1 MPDYPPAR
9 FKMSQ
14 IPGKQDFRERIFK
27 LFFIAGDW
35 YKVVLK
41 WFFGFCR
48 FVMITSLSAF
58 ILGIIFYIGF
68 RNSEENFIG
77 LRYGFRVI
85 FLLVFFAEIIPRLL
99 TFKWERSISQV
110 FRLLLLLVLIIILL
124 SNFNLINIRES
135 LKPLLVGNFQII
147 LGILIIGF
155 SELGVLQKVISSV
168 KIPPGFIFSA
178 SFLIIILI
186 GSGMLMMPRSHS
198 GQLSYIDALFT
209 SVSAVCVTGLVVVDT
224 ATAFTI
230 QGKIIIMFLI
240 QIGGLGIMTFT
251 GFFSFIFASGSSFRN
266 NLVLK
271 ELFSTDTMNNLFRL
285 LAKII
290 IFTLL
295 IEGIGALII
304 YSSLDMDHRDG
315 WLFPV
320 FHAVSAFCNAGFSTL
335 SGNLYAEGIRY
346 NTTLQ
351 LSIAILIIL
360 GGIGFPVLINVYA
373 NFKYLIAAIIRKLRG
388 KMRPVKPVKKNVA
401 ASIVLFM
408 TIILILAGT
417 LLYYFFESEKSLK
430 GMDDFQ
436 KVIISFFG
444 SVSARTAGF
453 NITDITLWS
462 YPTIFIMIFL
472 MWIGASPGSTGG
484 GIKTTTFALAVRS
497 TWNFIRGK
505 EQLRIGN
512 REISNS
518 TITRVLSIIFL
529 SFILL
534 GTGFLILLL
543 TEPGKDPVKLLFE
556 CFSAYATVGLSIVDS
571 ATLTSAGKV
580 VDMILMFVGRVGPLT
595 LLTGFLLSSRKRY
608 SRYPEI
614 EIMIN

>member
-1 MPDYPPAR
+1 
-9 FKMSQ
+9 
-14 IPGKQDFRERIFK
+14 
-27 LFFIAGDW
+27 
-35 YKVVLK
+35 
-41 WFFGFCR
+41 
-48 FVMITSLSAF
+48 
-58 ILGIIFYIGF
+58 
-68 RNSEENFIG
+68 
-77 LRYGFRVI
+77 
-85 FLLVFFAEIIPRLL
+85 
-99 TFKWERSISQV
+99 
-110 FRLLLLLVLIIILL
+110 
-124 SNFNLINIRES
+124 
-135 LKPLLVGNFQII
+135 
-147 LGILIIGF
+147 
-155 SELGVLQKVISSV
+155 
-168 KIPPGFIFSA
+168 
-178 SFLIIILI
+178 
-186 GSGMLMMPRSHS
+186 MMPKAHS
-198 GQLSYIDALFT
+198 GNLSYIDSLFT

-224 ATAFTI
+224 ATTFTI
-230 QGKIIIMFLI
+230 LGKIIIMLLI

-271 ELFSTDTMNNLFRL
+271 ELFSSETMNNLFRL

-295 IEGIGALII
+295 IEGIGALLI

-315 WLFPV
+315 WLFSV

-335 SGNLYAEGIRY
+335 SGNLYSAEIRF

-360 GGIGFPVLINVYA
+360 GGIGFPVLISVYA
-373 NFKYLIAAIIRKLRG
+373 SFKYLIASMLRKLRG
-388 KMRPVKPVKKNVA
+388 KLRPVKTVKKNVA
-401 ASIVLFM
+401 ASIVLLM
-408 TIILILAGT
+408 TIILILTGT
-417 LLYYFFESEKSLK
+417 LLYYLFESEKSLK
-430 GMDDFQ
+430 GMDNIQ

-453 NITDITLWS
+453 NITEITLWS
-462 YPTIFIMIFL
+462 YPTIFMMIFL

-484 GIKTTTFALAVRS
+484 GIKTTTFALAIRT

-529 SFILL
+529 SFILI
-534 GTGFLILLL
+534 GSGFFCLLL
-543 TEPGKDPVKLLFE
+543 SEPGKDPVKLLFE

-571 ATLTSAGKV
+571 TTLTSAGKM

-608 SRYPEI
+608 SRYPEV